1 MKDYSEKRDFH
12 RMQVNSEIEISDSQG
27 NRFKGICRD
36 LSATGMQLY
45 VEQAVNVGEEL
56 HTVLHSSSDQFP
68 PLETVCEVISLRT
81 GRRRVPPWNE
91 YQRSHSLNEKR
102 RPLAAV
108 FCLCLE
114 KPQTRGFS
122 ETMMPLLSA

>member
-68 PLETVCEVISLRT
+68 PGSSLERTSAKSLAERKT
-81 GRRRVPPWNE
+81 AAIGRR
-91 YQRSHSLNEKR
+91 
-102 RPLAAV
+102 